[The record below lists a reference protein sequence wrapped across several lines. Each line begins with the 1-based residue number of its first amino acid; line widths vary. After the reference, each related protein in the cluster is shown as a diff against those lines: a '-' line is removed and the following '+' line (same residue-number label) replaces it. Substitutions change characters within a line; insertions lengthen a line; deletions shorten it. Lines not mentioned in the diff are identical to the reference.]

1 MAKHAWIA
9 LVIVAAACAVAPL
22 CRADD
27 ETPDAAN
34 ASDSSPGVTTI
45 DELLEATAYADTRF
59 VPTTLG
65 PAADMVIAPDI
76 ALDFEENGFVRRVIR
91 ERSLP
96 FFTISNQ
103 RRSRLFLGIN
113 EDGYFGLHLI
123 GKPDASDRASFD
135 VVPLPPVEAE
145 AD

>member
-9 LVIVAAACAVAPL
+9 LVIIAAACAVAPL
-22 CRADD
+22 CLADD
-27 ETPDAAN
+27 ETPDADN
-34 ASDSSPGVTTI
+34 ASDPSPGVTTI
-45 DELLEATAYADTRF
+45 DELLEATAYADARF
-59 VPTTLG
+59 VPTALG
-65 PAADMVIAPDI
+65 PADDVVIAPDI
-76 ALDFEENGFVRRVIR
+76 ALDFEENGFIRRVIR

-123 GKPDASDRASFD
+123 GKPDASDRATAD
-135 VVPLPPVEAE
+135 AVHLPPVDTES
-145 AD
+145 D